1 MFRATNISNNEAF
14 LQNFLHTNLMNKS
27 WLLYNISISQSLA
40 EHCTNEYFN
49 CLIYMFFCKS
59 EVHKI
64 GISFFYKRHIFI
76 YADPIFVIVIWFI
89 LYRAIYTHD
98 AMGHMTNIDV
108 HVYVLQ
114 ELWFVQPDCRL
125 VLDYEAIRLEI
136 WYMPKCD
143 HMLITFEFI

>member
-1 MFRATNISNNEAF
+1 MTKPMLVVLDNCKRHLISCSGQPISATMRLSKF
-14 LQNFLHTNLMNKS
+14 LQNFSHTNLMNKS

-49 CLIYMFFCKS
+49 CLIYMFCCKS

-64 GISFFYKRHIFI
+64 GISFFYKMHIFI

-114 ELWFVQPDCRL
+114 EL
-125 VLDYEAIRLEI
+125 
-136 WYMPKCD
+136 
-143 HMLITFEFI
+143 

>member
-1 MFRATNISNNEAF
+1 MTKPMLVVLDNCKRHLISCSGQPISATMRLSKF
-14 LQNFLHTNLMNKS
+14 LQNFSHTNLMNKVGFCT
-27 WLLYNISISQSLA
+27 ISVFHNHWQNTALMNTSTVS
-40 EHCTNEYFN
+40 FN
-49 CLIYMFFCKS
+49 MFLCKS

-114 ELWFVQPDCRL
+114 EL
-125 VLDYEAIRLEI
+125 
-136 WYMPKCD
+136 
-143 HMLITFEFI
+143 